1 MSEGYLK
8 PKAAVGNLAK
18 RRMEDGLFRNPPTY
32 TELGGFS
39 SESKYTDPAGKRHGI
54 SVMSLEKGGPSAVR
68 GKPI

>member
-8 PKAAVGNLAK
+8 PKIAVGNLRK
-18 RRMEDGLFRNPPTY
+18 RSMEDGLARNPPLY

-39 SESKYTDPAGKRHGI
+39 SESKYTDPTGRRHKLGPL
-54 SVMSLEKGGPSAVR
+54 SLERGGPGAVK